1 MKQIT
6 ALLLGA
12 GQRGAEVYARYALQ
26 FPNELKIVGVAE
38 PREERRKALAELHG
52 IPSDNCFADW
62 REGLDRERFA
72 DCVFVCTQDREH
84 DQPAILALEKGYD
97 VLCEKPMSNEPGKI
111 LNMGNAA
118 ARTGRILSVC
128 HVLRY
133 APFFVKLKEL
143 LDAGAVGRIAA
154 VQHIEEV
161 GYWHMAHSFVRGNWA
176 DSSQSSPMILQKCC
190 HDLDILSWL
199 IESPC
204 RSVSSY
210 GGLLHFRPENRPADA
225 PEHCMDGCPHRDECP
240 YYAPRF
246 YLEHPRAVPDGFT
259 GVVSADPSRE
269 ALLAALSNGPYGR
282 CVYTCGNN
290 VVDHQIVNLQYENGV
305 TASLVMSAFTQR
317 CDRVIYIMG
326 GTGQIRGS
334 MEDGVLVH
342 TDFASG
348 QTSEIR
354 LNVSHTGHGGGDQR
368 LMKDFLAVVRRE
380 KPLSRSSADA
390 SVESHLIALA
400 AEESRL
406 CGGKALDP
414 KRWANT

>member
-246 YLEHPRAVPDGFT
+246 IWSIHEQSPT
-259 GVVSADPSRE
+259 
-269 ALLAALSNGPYGR
+269 ALQA
-282 CVYTCGNN
+282 
-290 VVDHQIVNLQYENGV
+290 
-305 TASLVMSAFTQR
+305 
-317 CDRVIYIMG
+317 
-326 GTGQIRGS
+326 
-334 MEDGVLVH
+334 
-342 TDFASG
+342 
-348 QTSEIR
+348 
-354 LNVSHTGHGGGDQR
+354 
-368 LMKDFLAVVRRE
+368 
-380 KPLSRSSADA
+380 
-390 SVESHLIALA
+390 
-400 AEESRL
+400 
-406 CGGKALDP
+406 
-414 KRWANT
+414 